1 MLRLR
6 NNNYPCFRLG
16 AYAAQPLLSH
26 YKKKKRLKALLLNHC
41 MRSSKGR
48 NGAVVI
54 FMQCYA
60 EKVKS
65 VALSTVVGKK
75 GQYSIVSIY
84 SGLIVAT
91 LALDFFHFFHNYYL
105 SCNSLLA

>member
-1 MLRLR
+1 
-6 NNNYPCFRLG
+6 
-16 AYAAQPLLSH
+16 
-26 YKKKKRLKALLLNHC
+26 

-84 SGLIVAT
+84 SGLIAAT
-91 LALDFFHFFHNYYL
+91 LALDFFHFFHNYNL